1 MNKTVAS
8 LKKSLHCFLF
18 FALSLL
24 YSEIIVRLSA
34 VGGFGTPSL
43 VLFTLANAA
52 AFAFLVS
59 LFGKRGGT
67 VVLWILHVFCLI
79 LFLLQL
85 VYHHIF
91 DSFVSLS
98 QFGMGADAVGSFFG
112 ETMRGVGECVPMILL
127 LLIPTVC
134 LVFLTRRRALGHP
147 VRFAAS
153 GAALLLAAIFFGG
166 GILSVHLD
174 KSPIYSARDIYYDTF
189 ILSKSEKHFGVLTS
203 ARLEAEKILFGQS
216 DRPISAVLTPVD
228 TPPADT
234 SADDAPTVPALSDA
248 EKYGVNI
255 TDIDFDALI
264 ANETDEK
271 VLALHKYFAARPGTS
286 KNAYTGMFSGYNL
299 IVLCCESFSPYIIDK
314 DRTPTLYK
322 MATEGFIF
330 NDYYNTV
337 CDNTSNGEYALCVG
351 LLPDTTLLG
360 KGWTTFYNFNSFT
373 AAKDNL
379 LPFCFGN
386 QFRALGAAT
395 YAVHNYKY
403 DYYGR
408 HKTHPNMGYTYKAMY
423 RGLKADDNWPT
434 SDVSM
439 MEQTLPD
446 LLVPDETGKVPPFHA
461 YYLTFSG
468 HMSYVFS
475 ANAMAEKNRAVS
487 EGLPYSTAVRAYIS
501 CQEELEYALTYMN
514 EQLQA
519 AGVADNTLIVLAA
532 DHYPYNL
539 TLEKLAQLAG
549 REMDPEFDK
558 FKSGLLIWSASMKE
572 PVTVDVPCCTLDILP
587 TVSNL
592 LGLTFDSR
600 LLMGTDV
607 FSDGEHIAILADRSF
622 VTDKIAYD
630 CENDRALPRDG
641 ADAPDSD
648 DLSRYAALVRDKFT
662 VSSEM
667 LYTDYY
673 EKVYGAPAE

>member
-1 MNKTVAS
+1 MIRFFSA
-8 LKKSLHCFLF
+8 LRGGFRYFWF

-24 YSEIIVRLSA
+24 YSELLVRLCTI
-34 VGGFGTPSL
+34 GDFGTPSFY
-43 VLFTLANAA
+43 LFTLTNAA
-52 AFAFLVS
+52 CFAFLCS
-59 LFGKRGGT
+59 LFGKRGGKIA
-67 VVLWILHVFCLI
+67 LWILHLFCLF
-79 LFLLQL
+79 LFALQL

-98 QFGMGADAVGSFFG
+98 QFGMGADAATSFLG
-112 ETMRGVGECVPMILL
+112 ETMRGIGECVPMLL
-127 LLIPTVC
+127 LLLLPTA
-134 LVFLTRRRALGHP
+134 LLIFLSRRRVFGRPASL
-147 VRFAAS
+147 FASLCVLLTAS
-153 GAALLLAAIFFGG
+153 LFFGLS
-166 GILSVHLD
+166 ILAVNLD
-174 KSPIYSARDIYYDTF
+174 RSPIYAARDIYYDTF
-189 ILSKSEKHFGVLTS
+189 ILSKAERHFGVLTS
-203 ARLEAEKILFGQS
+203 ARLELEKMLFGQNS
-216 DRPISAVLTPVD
+216 KTLPAAPAPAVTARDDEPLSPLD
-228 TPPADT
+228 PPK
-234 SADDAPTVPALSDA
+234 VQY
-248 EKYGVNI
+248 EKNI
-255 TDIDFDALI
+255 TNVDFDALI
-264 ANETDEK
+264 ANEEDEDIR
-271 VLALHKYFAARPGTS
+271 ALHRYFAAQPGTFQ
-286 KNAYTGMFSGYNL
+286 NEYTGMFAGYNL
-299 IVLCCESFSPYIIDK
+299 IVLCCESYSPYIIDK
-314 DRTPTLYK
+314 ERTPTLYK

-330 NDYYNTV
+330 SDFYNTV

-360 KGWTTFYNFNSFT
+360 KGWTTFYSFNSFT
-373 AAKDNL
+373 AAKNNL

-423 RGLKADDNWPT
+423 QGLKKDDDWPT

-446 LLVPDETGKVPPFHA
+446 LLAPDENGKVQPFHA

-514 EQLQA
+514 EQLEA
-519 AGVADNTLIVLAA
+519 AGVADNTLIVLCA

-539 TLEKLAQLAG
+539 TLDKLSELAG
-549 REMDPEFDK
+549 RPMDPEFDK

-572 PVTVDVPCCTLDILP
+572 PVKVDVPCCTLDILP

-607 FSDGEHIAILADRSF
+607 FSDSEHIAILADRSF
-622 VTDKIAYD
+622 VTDKVAYD
-630 CENDRALPRDG
+630 CENDRMTLREGVTAVEDG
-641 ADAPDSD
+641 YLD
-648 DLSRYAALVRDKFT
+648 RCAALIRDKFT
-662 VSSEM
+662 LSSQI

-673 EKVYGAPAE
+673 AKVYGGSAE